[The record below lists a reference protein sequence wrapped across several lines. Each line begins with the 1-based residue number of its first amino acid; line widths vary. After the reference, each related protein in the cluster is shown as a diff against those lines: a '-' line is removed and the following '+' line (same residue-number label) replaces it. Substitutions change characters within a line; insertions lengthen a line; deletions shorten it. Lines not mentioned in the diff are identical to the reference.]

1 AVALGM
7 LALGW
12 QRRSEFVRR
21 VGLATLLV
29 VVGKL
34 FVVDLAELDA
44 IWRILLFLGFG
55 ALLMLIS
62 YLVPSL
68 WRSDEDDEKR
78 TGETARQESRVDASE

>member
-1 AVALGM
+1 M
-7 LALGW
+7 
-12 QRRSEFVRR
+12 
-21 VGLATLLV
+21 

-55 ALLMLIS
+55 ALLMLVS

-68 WRSDEDDEKR
+68 WRSDDEDHSKASNDN
-78 TGETARQESRVDASE
+78 TSGDDAAAASP